1 MINPVEQI
9 AAARRRLKQVAA
21 LRAGL
26 TLALPAL
33 TALVLAATLDA
44 IGEATWE
51 RAGYA
56 LTPAR
61 LGGLRAAL
69 ALAGVVALAGCAL
82 MAWRAWREADDFI
95 EAAELV
101 DDAVGGHQEI
111 VTLASL
117 ADPAEP
123 PAQREL
129 RTPLFPLLW
138 RRASG
143 YLERF
148 DPNGAFAFEVRRPL
162 VRSLPIAAAMVV
174 LLAAV
179 ALALVRPPSAEQ
191 VQARKL
197 RAAAQQLASSP
208 SSADKDLAAKILAAA
223 DALENP
229 KLPPPEKL
237 ARLAEAMS
245 ELQKHEQQGSS
256 PQQSAKNTSGSGN
269 GKNNSGKGAGQGNG
283 QSQDSGNGQG
293 KSQGQGQGANQGN
306 NPNGPK
312 GKEQIVELQNG
323 GKQKQRAQARPWRPG
338 QRAQARQQSQ
348 QKRRRAKARRD
359 GPGEY
364 SPAPAG
370 RFRQGPAA
378 GGRHQGRQERQGRPR
393 RHPSWR
399 IPGGRKF
406 SPFL

>member
-61 LGGLRAAL
+61 LGGLRTAL

-143 YLERF
+143 YL
-148 DPNGAFAFEVRRPL
+148 
-162 VRSLPIAAAMVV
+162 
-174 LLAAV
+174 
-179 ALALVRPPSAEQ
+179 
-191 VQARKL
+191 
-197 RAAAQQLASSP
+197 
-208 SSADKDLAAKILAAA
+208 
-223 DALENP
+223 
-229 KLPPPEKL
+229 
-237 ARLAEAMS
+237 
-245 ELQKHEQQGSS
+245 
-256 PQQSAKNTSGSGN
+256 
-269 GKNNSGKGAGQGNG
+269 
-283 QSQDSGNGQG
+283 
-293 KSQGQGQGANQGN
+293 
-306 NPNGPK
+306 
-312 GKEQIVELQNG
+312 
-323 GKQKQRAQARPWRPG
+323 
-338 QRAQARQQSQ
+338 
-348 QKRRRAKARRD
+348 
-359 GPGEY
+359 
-364 SPAPAG
+364 
-370 RFRQGPAA
+370 
-378 GGRHQGRQERQGRPR
+378 
-393 RHPSWR
+393 
-399 IPGGRKF
+399 
-406 SPFL
+406 